1 MNALITKTKSALSAA
16 ALFAF
21 GAAMAGL
28 GLAAVS
34 LLAIFALVAIG
45 AAILATPFLAI
56 TQPTEED
63 TAAAA

>member
-45 AAILATPFLAI
+45 AAILTTPFLAI

>member
-34 LLAIFALVAIG
+34 LLAIFAIG
-45 AAILATPFLAI
+45 AAILTTPFLAI